1 MSEDNQA
8 CALTGHA
15 QIRGNTPL
23 ASRLYRPGRNR
34 WVLHDSNV
42 LPEGPESP
50 FQPNLM
56 QQQGA
61 ITATRTGRRTTHFLK
76 YDGLDLVLRHYW
88 RGGWVARLSED
99 RYLWTGLA
107 RTRPMREWHLLRA
120 LFEQG
125 LPVPRPVAARV
136 IRHRLSYSGDLLTAT
151 LPEAT
156 PLDEWIQQER
166 DTPSLWREI
175 GDTLAQFHEAGA
187 WHADLNVRNILIQPS
202 GRAWLIDWDRGR
214 LGVHRGLEGNL
225 KRLRRSL
232 DKWPETRERGRAGW
246 PDLLSGYR
254 NARRGDGS

>member
-1 MSEDNQA
+1 MNSDCVPRLSSPVERHWIVHDETALAHCTEDLFHLE
-8 CALTGHA
+8 AL
-15 QIRGNTPL
+15 L
-23 ASRLYRPGRNR
+23 
-34 WVLHDSNV
+34 
-42 LPEGPESP
+42 
-50 FQPNLM
+50 
-56 QQQGA
+56 QQGLV
-61 ITATRTGRRTTHFLK
+61 TATRHGRRATHFLT
-76 YDGLDLVLRHYW
+76 YRGLDLVLRHYW
-88 RGGWVARLSED
+88 RGGWVAKVSED

-166 DTPSLWREI
+166 DTPTLWREI
-175 GDTLAQFHEAGA
+175 GDTLARFHEAGA

-214 LGVHRGLEGNL
+214 LGVHRGLENNL
-225 KRLRRSL
+225 ERLRRSL
-232 DKWPETRERGRAGW
+232 EKWPETRERGRAGW

-254 NARRGDGS
+254 NARRGDGK